1 MNGNPKVSVI
11 VPIYKAESYLYKC
24 IDSLLTQTLADI
36 EILLNCITYCVQT
49 SISVRSDHF
58 TLGKIHV

>member
-36 EILLNCITYCVQT
+36 EILLIDDGSPDVMN
-49 SISVRSDHF
+49 